1 MDQPR
6 RKAAPPAQNENDAA
20 ATAPSPRQKIRRSG
34 EKTPK
39 HKPKQGGK
47 PAEKPSG
54 KSSGKQRS
62 PRPVDAKTR
71 AEIFRRLSETNPEP
85 RSDLEYRD
93 PYTLLVAVVLSAQA
107 TDAGV
112 NKATRRLFALAD
124 TPEAMVALG
133 EEAVREQIRTIGL
146 YRAKAKNVI
155 ALSHI
160 LVEQY
165 GGAVPPSRAALE
177 ALPGVGKKTA
187 AVVVNIAFG
196 EPTIAVD
203 THIFRVSNRIPL
215 AIARTADAM
224 EAALTPIVPDPY
236 RRHAHHWLI
245 LHGRYICK
253 ARKPDCP
260 RCPIHDLCR
269 YPDKTPAPGDA

>member
-1 MDQPR
+1 VTQAR
-6 RKAAPPAQNENDAA
+6 RKAAPARETGS
-20 ATAPSPRQKIRRSG
+20 TAP
-34 EKTPK
+34 KT
-39 HKPKQGGK
+39 
-47 PAEKPSG
+47 A
-54 KSSGKQRS
+54 SSGSAS
-62 PRPVDAKTR
+62 PKPVGPKARK
-71 AEIFRRLSETNPEP
+71 EIFARLARANPEP

-112 NKATRRLFALAD
+112 NKATRRLFARAD
-124 TPEAMVALG
+124 TPEAMLALG
-133 EEAVREQIRTIGL
+133 EDAVREQIRTIGL

-155 ALSHI
+155 ALSRI

-177 ALPGVGKKTA
+177 KLPGVGKKTA

-196 EPTIAVD
+196 EATIAVD
-203 THIFRVSNRIPL
+203 THIFRVAHRIPL
-215 AIARTADAM
+215 AYAKTADAM
-224 EAALTPIVPDPY
+224 EAALTPIVPAPY

-260 RCPIHDLCR
+260 RCPIIDLCR
-269 YPDKTPAPGDA
+269 YRDKTLPS